1 MKLLLL
7 SKVSVFAAFFHATG
21 AFSLS
26 SSNLGFSSTRSQQ
39 HRRECATLLFTA
51 ASTDSVTDEELKPC
65 FWKSPDGLM
74 RCLDGEFRTVK
85 GKWEQRIQLKDLK
98 VGQILIGEKIKK
110 ADRLNAKTGPKIWFD
125 VGVGRI
131 DSKGNWQMVS
141 GMYRVAKSFAK
152 PSVVK
157 KKVQKLTNKPV
168 ELVVHRI
175 FPENGYL
182 EVKISEEES
191 EKDLEKIQQKV
202 PVSSLKEGE
211 EVIGKVVDIRP
222 YGCIVDVGANR
233 NGLLHI
239 QRIADLFDKYIDKEK
254 GIEEVGLE
262 RGATIKVSV
271 KSNQKKRLFL
281 DFTEE
286 TKQLAKEEAIANE
299 KKKEEEAEARQKAEA
314 EAAAAAMA
322 ASFGFDEPA
331 KEDSPLDIEDDE
343 AAMWASYANDYADDY
358 AEDDYYDEDADI
370 EDSLGLGSY

>member
-1 MKLLLL
+1 MKLSLL
-7 SKVSVFAAFFHATG
+7 SKFYVLTGLFHATG
-21 AFSLS
+21 AFSPS
-26 SSNLGFSSTRSQQ
+26 SSSILGFSSTSQQ
-39 HRRECATLLFTA
+39 QRRKCTSILFKAT
-51 ASTDSVTDEELKPC
+51 STDNVTDEEMKPC
-65 FWKSPDGLM
+65 FWKSPDGLC

-85 GKWEQRIQLKDLK
+85 GNWEQRIQLKDLK
-98 VGQILIGEKIKK
+98 IGQVLIGEKIKK

-141 GMYRVAKSFAK
+141 GMHRVAKSFAK

-182 EVKISEEES
+182 EVKLSKEES
-191 EKDLEKIQQKV
+191 EKDLENYQQKV
-202 PVSSLKEGE
+202 SASSLKEGQ

-222 YGCIVDVGANR
+222 YGCIIDVGANR

-262 RGATIKVSV
+262 RSAIIRVSV
-271 KSNQKKRLFL
+271 ESNQKKRLFL

-286 TKQLAKEEAIANE
+286 TKQLAKEEAIAKE
-299 KKKEEEAEARQKAEA
+299 KKKEEETEAREIAEA

-331 KEDSPLDIEDDE
+331 KEDSPSDTDDDE
-343 AAMWASYANDYADDY
+343 AAMWAAYANDYT
-358 AEDDYYDEDADI
+358 EDDHYDEDADI